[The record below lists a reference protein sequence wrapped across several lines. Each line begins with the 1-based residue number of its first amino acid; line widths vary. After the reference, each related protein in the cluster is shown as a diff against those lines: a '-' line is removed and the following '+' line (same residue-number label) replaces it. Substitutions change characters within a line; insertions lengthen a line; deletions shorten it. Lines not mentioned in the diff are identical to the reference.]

1 MQVSMH
7 SYIIG
12 SLMYLVG
19 VTRSDI
25 SFVAIKLSRFTI
37 NWVED
42 RCCVLERGMQCLSG
56 TINYG
61 LH

>member
-1 MQVSMH
+1 MH

-19 VTRSDI
+19 VIRSDI
-25 SFVAIKLSRFTI
+25 FFVAIKLSRFTI
-37 NWVED
+37 NRGDD
-42 RCCVLERGMQCLSG
+42 RCCVLERGIQCLSG